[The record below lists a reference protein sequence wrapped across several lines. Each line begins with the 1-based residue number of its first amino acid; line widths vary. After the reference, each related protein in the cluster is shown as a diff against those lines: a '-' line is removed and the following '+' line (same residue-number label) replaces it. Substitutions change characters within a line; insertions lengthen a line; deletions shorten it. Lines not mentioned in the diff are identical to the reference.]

1 MTNDNQKD
9 PLSYWQ
15 SRALD
20 AERERDEL
28 ARDWDIEHYHRLAVQ
43 RSEQA
48 MAARVERLRT
58 LAKESQG
65 WNWLSA
71 WEEAQDAGAV
81 NLLIPEMQELVDQ
94 VDTETP
100 AQSLREVRAE
110 AGRLGFVKGCL
121 TFAAPTT
128 TASAVEIAA
137 HDYAQ
142 QIRSADQ

>member
-15 SRALD
+15 SRALN

-28 ARDWDIEHYHRLAVQ
+28 AAH
-43 RSEQA
+43 
-48 MAARVERLRT
+48 VERLRA
-58 LAKESQG
+58 LAKESQE

-94 VDTETP
+94 VDAETP
-100 AQSLREVRAE
+100 AQSLHEVRAE
-110 AGRLGFVKGCL
+110 AGREGWIMCAHWMIKAPEGSNVSR
-121 TFAAPTT
+121 AAD
-128 TASAVEIAA
+128 
-137 HDYAQ
+137 DYARKV
-142 QIRSADQ
+142 RSSD